1 MRPLRLG
8 PLASSA
14 LLWHMELSLVASD
27 SRSIACPFARTGKVV
42 VSVRRSERA
51 SGRES
56 EDVEMFHPRAAAGRG
71 QCSKWCGEFIIG
83 ANVNVCIDAEHL
95 RPAKKRPV
103 LYLRAATRCGSV
115 RCTIPFWAAM
125 GRGPRSAWRHSLW
138 NGCCH
143 AVRVITSPKGR
154 GCHAIRGPC
163 DNLP

>member
-103 LYLRAATRCGSV
+103 LYLRAATPLWLRAVHHPLLGGYGARTTV
-115 RCTIPFWAAM
+115 RVATLPM
-125 GRGPRSAWRHSLW
+125 ERLSRGPR
-138 NGCCH
+138 
-143 AVRVITSPKGR
+143 
-154 GCHAIRGPC
+154 
-163 DNLP
+163 DNFS